1 MRPARIPAM
10 TVETNLPPERQAWRA
25 MFALS
30 LGFFVSLLDQSM
42 VAIALPEIQVDL
54 GATVNEILWVSAA
67 YLLAVVVPLLFTGRL
82 GDVLGQRALFC
93 IGVGLFGI
101 GAVACALAPSIE
113 VLIVARIVQ
122 GLGASL
128 EMPQTMSVI
137 NRVFA
142 RERRGRALGVWGI
155 IGSVASLAGPLLG
168 GFLVAYFGWQAAFWV
183 HVPFVIAAIVLALLW
198 IPKLPTTAQDI
209 DKPSAIV
216 SLIALGSIVFGIQ
229 QGPELDWDWRVLVV
243 LAIGIAASIA
253 FVRLQ
258 ASAQDRGSTP
268 LFPVELF
275 HNRNYAAGSVGI
287 LTMGFMAA
295 SVMLPVMLWLQSVK
309 GLSAGEAGI
318 IVAPMALV
326 SMLMSPIA
334 GILTDAVNP
343 RLMGLVG
350 FSLMIASLCLAWWVM
365 HADANPWW
373 LAPPIAVLGIGQSF
387 IWGSNAATT
396 LRDISPHHMGAASGA
411 YNTSRQVG
419 SVVGVALVS
428 AVMQTGNPTTAIINS
443 LLMIVIA
450 LVVGLISSLRYVD
463 TLHG

>member
-1 MRPARIPAM
+1 MCPARIPAM
-10 TVETNLPPERQAWRA
+10 TVETNLPSERQAWLA

-42 VAIALPEIQVDL
+42 VAIALPDIQADL
-54 GATVNEILWVSAA
+54 GATVNEIMWVSAA
-67 YLLAVVVPLLFTGRL
+67 FLLAVVVPLLFTGRL

-93 IGVGLFGI
+93 IGVALFGI

-155 IGSVASLAGPLLG
+155 IGSVASLAGPLIG
-168 GFLVAYFGWQAAFWV
+168 GFLVASFGWQAAFWV
-183 HVPFVIAAIVLALLW
+183 HIPFVIAAIVLALLW

-209 DKPSAIV
+209 DKPSAVV

-243 LAIGIAASIA
+243 LAIGIVASIA

-350 FSLMIASLCLAWWVM
+350 FSLMIASLYLAWWVM

-373 LAPPIAVLGIGQSF
+373 LALPIAALGIGQSF

-443 LLMIVIA
+443 ILVIVIA

>member
-1 MRPARIPAM
+1 
-10 TVETNLPPERQAWRA
+10 
-25 MFALS
+25 
-30 LGFFVSLLDQSM
+30 
-42 VAIALPEIQVDL
+42 
-54 GATVNEILWVSAA
+54 
-67 YLLAVVVPLLFTGRL
+67 
-82 GDVLGQRALFC
+82 
-93 IGVGLFGI
+93 
-101 GAVACALAPSIE
+101 
-113 VLIVARIVQ
+113 
-122 GLGASL
+122 
-128 EMPQTMSVI
+128 
-137 NRVFA
+137 
-142 RERRGRALGVWGI
+142 
-155 IGSVASLAGPLLG
+155 
-168 GFLVAYFGWQAAFWV
+168 
-183 HVPFVIAAIVLALLW
+183 
-198 IPKLPTTAQDI
+198 
-209 DKPSAIV
+209 
-216 SLIALGSIVFGIQ
+216 
-229 QGPELDWDWRVLVV
+229 
-243 LAIGIAASIA
+243 
-253 FVRLQ
+253 
-258 ASAQDRGSTP
+258 
-268 LFPVELF
+268 
-275 HNRNYAAGSVGI
+275 
-287 LTMGFMAA
+287 MGFMAA

-373 LAPPIAVLGIGQSF
+373 LALPIAALGIGQSF

-443 LLMIVIA
+443 ILVIVIA

>member
-42 VAIALPEIQVDL
+42 VAIALPDIQADL
-54 GATVNEILWVSAA
+54 GATVNEIMWVSAA

-128 EMPQTMSVI
+128 EMPQTMSII

-309 GLSAGEAGI
+309 GLSAGEAGL

-350 FSLMIASLCLAWWVM
+350 FSLMIASLCLSWWVM

-373 LAPPIAVLGIGQSF
+373 LALPIAGLGIGQSF

-396 LRDISPHHMGAASGA
+396 LRDIPPHHMGAASGA

-443 LLMIVIA
+443 ILVIVIA
-450 LVVGLISSLRYVD
+450 LVVGLVSSLRYVD

>member
-1 MRPARIPAM
+1 
-10 TVETNLPPERQAWRA
+10 
-25 MFALS
+25 
-30 LGFFVSLLDQSM
+30 M
-42 VAIALPEIQVDL
+42 VAIALPDIQADL
-54 GATVNEILWVSAA
+54 GATVNEIMWVSAA

-128 EMPQTMSVI
+128 EMPQTMSII

-309 GLSAGEAGI
+309 GLSAGEAGL

-350 FSLMIASLCLAWWVM
+350 FSLMIASLCLSWWVM

-373 LAPPIAVLGIGQSF
+373 LALPIAGLGIGQSF

-396 LRDISPHHMGAASGA
+396 LRDIPPHHMGAASGA

-443 LLMIVIA
+443 ILVIVIA
-450 LVVGLISSLRYVD
+450 LVVGLVSSLRYVD

>member
-1 MRPARIPAM
+1 M
-10 TVETNLPPERQAWRA
+10 TVETNLPSERQAWLA

-42 VAIALPEIQVDL
+42 VAIALPDIQADL
-54 GATVNEILWVSAA
+54 GATVNEIMWVSAA
-67 YLLAVVVPLLFTGRL
+67 FLLAVVVPLLFTGRL

-93 IGVGLFGI
+93 IGVALFGI

-155 IGSVASLAGPLLG
+155 IGSVASLAGPLIG
-168 GFLVAYFGWQAAFWV
+168 GFLVASFGWQAAFWV
-183 HVPFVIAAIVLALLW
+183 HIPFVIAAIVLALLW

-209 DKPSAIV
+209 DKPSAVV

-243 LAIGIAASIA
+243 LAIGIVASIA

-350 FSLMIASLCLAWWVM
+350 FSLMIASLYLAWWVM

-373 LAPPIAVLGIGQSF
+373 LALPIAALGIGQSF

-443 LLMIVIA
+443 ILVIVIA

>member
-1 MRPARIPAM
+1 M

-42 VAIALPEIQVDL
+42 VAIALPDIQADL
-54 GATVNEILWVSAA
+54 GATVNEIMWVSAA

-128 EMPQTMSVI
+128 EMPQTMSII

-309 GLSAGEAGI
+309 GLSAGEAGL

-350 FSLMIASLCLAWWVM
+350 FSLMIASLCLSWWVM

-373 LAPPIAVLGIGQSF
+373 LALPIAGLGIGQSF

-396 LRDISPHHMGAASGA
+396 LRDIPPHHMGAASGA

-443 LLMIVIA
+443 ILVIVIA
-450 LVVGLISSLRYVD
+450 LVVGLVSSLRYVD